1 MQMTCKRRS
10 FLTRSISLLPALILP
25 AFPVSESKA
34 KDLAKPQGK
43 IILTISGKIA
53 NRNQGGEAVFD
64 VATLEAI
71 GTVAFSTMTPWY
83 NDKVTFEGVPMS
95 RLLEQVGAS
104 GATVAVTALND
115 YTIDIPISDF
125 TTHQVILATKRDGN
139 YMPIKDKGP
148 LFIVYNYD
156 SNIELRHQRFYSR
169 SAWQVAKIVVK

>member
-1 MQMTCKRRS
+1 
-10 FLTRSISLLPALILP
+10 
-25 AFPVSESKA
+25 
-34 KDLAKPQGK
+34 
-43 IILTISGKIA
+43 
-53 NRNQGGEAVFD
+53 
-64 VATLEAI
+64 
-71 GTVAFSTMTPWY
+71 
-83 NDKVTFEGVPMS
+83 MS